1 MVEGQSPF
9 CFLVSPMTL
18 KQQINEDMKSAL
30 RAREAPR
37 LSAIRLLLAAVKQ
50 REVDERRDLSDGDVL
65 TVIEKLLKQRR
76 ESIAQYRKANRQD
89 LVEAEEYEVTVL
101 EGYMPPALPDTEI
114 EAAVAAA
121 IASTGA
127 KAVAD
132 MGKVMSVLRP
142 QLAGRADIG
151 RVSAMVKARLRP

>member
-1 MVEGQSPF
+1 
-9 CFLVSPMTL
+9 
-18 KQQINEDMKSAL
+18 
-30 RAREAPR
+30 
-37 LSAIRLLLAAVKQ
+37 
-50 REVDERRDLSDGDVL
+50 
-65 TVIEKLLKQRR
+65 
-76 ESIAQYRKANRQD
+76 
-89 LVEAEEYEVTVL
+89 VL